1 MNRWKLFLILR
12 KQNSLAIRRSPAFEQ
27 SVIARVMMII
37 GACFMIFY
45 LIFLGVMMA
54 LPAVDSHSYT
64 ILLAMV
70 PLWLTIDFGVRFA
83 VQQTPSV
90 VAKPYLLQPMPF
102 LSVVETY
109 LVNSMITG
117 YNLTWLA
124 LYVPYAIIIFFGGAS
139 FFSALSVIICGLL
152 LTMANSHIYLMV
164 RTLVGRSLL
173 WWFLP
178 VLIYG
183 GYWALLPIDEELF
196 DKQMDFLCDFTYAW
210 YFPLFCI
217 ALLAGLFFLNR
228 WMQFRFV
235 REEIARQEKKETAMK
250 SVTQFTFFE
259 RFGQT
264 GEYLKLELKS
274 IMRNKAIRSRFLMSL
289 TLIVVFTLL
298 ISYSSIYDSRMMLN
312 FWCFYCFGLY
322 GMTTLVKVMGP
333 EGNYIDL
340 LMSNKENTLLLLKA
354 KYYFHVAILF
364 VPLLLMLPAVI
375 AGKFSPL
382 MMLAYLLLSSGLLYF
397 TLFQLAVYNKQTLP
411 LNEKITGRNNVE
423 NGIQFI
429 IQIVAMVTPLVLV
442 SLLIL
447 LVNEDFAY
455 IVLSIIG
462 FLFTLAHPIWL
473 RHIYVRMMKRR
484 YEKLEGFRTSR

>member
-1 MNRWKLFLILR
+1 MNRWKLFLLLR

-27 SVIARVMMII
+27 SVIARVMMIV

-54 LPAVDSHSYT
+54 LPASETHHYT

-70 PLWLTIDFGVRFA
+70 PLWLTIDFGARFA

-109 LVNSMITG
+109 LVNSLITG
-117 YNLTWLA
+117 YNMAWLA

-139 FFSALSVIICGLL
+139 FFLALSVIICGLL
-152 LTMANSHIYLMV
+152 LTMANSQFYLMV
-164 RTLVGRSLL
+164 RTLIGRSLL
-173 WWFLP
+173 WWVLP
-178 VLIYG
+178 LLVYG
-183 GYWALLPIDEELF
+183 GFWALLPINEDLF

-235 REEIARQEKKETAMK
+235 REEIAKQEKKEAAMK
-250 SVTQFTFFE
+250 TVSQFTFFE

-274 IMRNKAIRSRFLMSL
+274 IMRNKAIRSRVFMSL

-298 ISYSSIYDSRMMLN
+298 ISYTSVYDSRVMLN

-322 GMTTLVKVMGP
+322 GMTTLVKIMGP

-340 LMSNKENTLLLLKA
+340 LMTHKENTLLLLKA

-364 VPLLLMLPAVI
+364 VPLLLMLPVVI
-375 AGKFSPL
+375 AGKFPPL
-382 MMLAYLLLSSGLLYF
+382 MMLAYMLLSSGMLYF
-397 TLFQLAVYNKQTLP
+397 MLFQLAVYNKQTLP
-411 LNEKITGRNNVE
+411 LNQKITGKNNIE
-423 NGIQFI
+423 NGVQFI
-429 IQIVAMVTPLVLV
+429 IQMVAMFSPLVLV
-442 SLLIL
+442 SVLIL
-447 LVNEDFAY
+447 LANETVAY

-462 FLFTLAHPIWL
+462 LLFTLTHPIWL
-473 RHIYVRMMKRR
+473 RHIYVRMMKRK
-484 YEKLEGFRTSR
+484 YDNLEGFRTSR

>member
-1 MNRWKLFLILR
+1 MMLR
-12 KQNSLAIRRSPAFEQ
+12 KQNGLAIRRSPAFEQ
-27 SVIARVMMII
+27 SVVARVMMII

-54 LPAVDSHSYT
+54 LPATESHHYT
-64 ILLAMV
+64 ILLVMV
-70 PLWLTIDFGVRFA
+70 PLWLTIDFCVRFA

-90 VAKPYLLQPMPF
+90 VAKPYLLQPIPF
-102 LSVVETY
+102 YYVVETY
-109 LVNSMITG
+109 LVNTLITG

-124 LYVPYAIIIFFGGAS
+124 LYLPYAVIILFGGAS
-139 FFSALSVIICGLL
+139 FFLSLSVIISGLV
-152 LTMANSHIYLMV
+152 LTMANSQFYLMV

-178 VLIYG
+178 LLVYG
-183 GYWALLPIDEELF
+183 GFWVLLPINEELF
-196 DKQMDFLCDFTYAW
+196 DKQMDLLSDFTSTW

-217 ALLAGLFFLNR
+217 ALLAGMFYMNR

-235 REEIARQEKKETAMK
+235 REEMAKQEKKETALK
-250 SVTQFTFFE
+250 KVSQFTFFE

-274 IMRNKAIRSRFLMSL
+274 IMRNKAIRSRFKTSLM
-289 TLIVVFTLL
+289 LIVVFTLL
-298 ISYSSIYDSRMMLN
+298 ISFSSIYDSRMMLN
-312 FWCFYCFGLY
+312 FWCFYCFGIY
-322 GMTTLVKVMGP
+322 GMSTLVKVMGP

-340 LMSNKENTLLLLKA
+340 LMTNKENSLMLLKA
-354 KYYFHVAILF
+354 KYYIHVAILI

-382 MMLAYLLLSSGLLYF
+382 MMLAYLLLSSGMLYF
-397 TLFQLAVYNKQTLP
+397 ILFQLAVYNKQTLP

-423 NGIQFI
+423 NGIQLI
-429 IQIVAMVTPLVLV
+429 IQMVAILTPLVLV
-442 SLLIL
+442 SVLIL
-447 LVNEDFAY
+447 LFNEDVAY

-462 FLFTLAHPIWL
+462 LLFTLAHPIWL
-473 RHIYVRMMKRR
+473 RHIYVRMMKRK
-484 YEKLEGFRTSR
+484 YENLEGFRASR